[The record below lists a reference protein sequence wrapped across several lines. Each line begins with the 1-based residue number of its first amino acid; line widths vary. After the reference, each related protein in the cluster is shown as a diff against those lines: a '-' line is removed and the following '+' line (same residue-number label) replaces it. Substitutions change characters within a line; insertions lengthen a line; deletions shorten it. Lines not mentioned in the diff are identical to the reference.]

1 MPGLRGER
9 NKQRLSNKLIMPS
22 WWVAAFDALALAYS
36 RHMSPYDLSRKMGL
50 APALNRAELDSMG
63 ILLQKLQ
70 SQILFGIDEPKI
82 WASEHQKA
90 VSYQASGPRFAFE
103 RLLQLAGSLQLVT
116 VQGDSHNVAWP
127 LFDRVRWEEDRLRSD
142 WKVTF
147 SVGHDSDELILGYI
161 EPYLELRRFW
171 QKKERLGKYFIP
183 KQPLKLWFSTWLDF
197 QGIDQ
202 VLLLRI
208 EKLMQWSQSQ
218 VHLDQTYEVALAE
231 LFEGLKLRQIQPSE
245 LQPAVSEF
253 MLKLRKTT
261 RLGQKLAEH
270 GVLHVSDESNYYPVD
285 LQASNIQL
293 MWRAT
298 ELYVSELEDDYYER
312 KVCEYYAAKSLV
324 HAEDLARMIAGPNLF
339 EDVKVQLSKFV
350 DWFKSQLLSD
360 SGNKEGDGSL
370 FCVYEDYP
378 ALVHPYLVFLEW
390 SIRLMTDH
398 PFPLPDWATG
408 SPYAH
413 AITQS
418 DNLFDVSSY
427 QAFIE
432 VINEHPAPKRELRR
446 LFTCCMACPA
456 TLKNQELIRHLAKTT
471 TRGIQVEKPD
481 VLLEPKTVKA
491 RPTIDDESASKA
503 LVRSTKHQA
512 LDALNH
518 MRLNQGDKYE
528 QLKTSY
534 IRMLEPEKR
543 KLVLE
548 VKSRLQPKVFDDHLK
563 NSLVKFMLEH
573 PSIWQ
578 DSSDLH

>member
-1 MPGLRGER
+1 MPGLRVER
-9 NKQRLSNKLIMPS
+9 SKQRFSNKLIMPS
-22 WWVAAFDALALAYS
+22 WWVAAFDALAMASS
-36 RHMSPYDLSRKMGL
+36 RSSSPYDLSRKMGL

-63 ILLQKLQ
+63 ILLQQLQ
-70 SQILFGIDEPKI
+70 SQILFGIDEPRI

-127 LFDRVRWEEDRLRSD
+127 LFDKVRWEEDRLRSD

-147 SVGHDSDELILGYI
+147 SVGHDSDELILGYV

-183 KQPLKLWFSTWLDF
+183 KHPLKLWHSTWLDF

-218 VHLDQTYEVALAE
+218 VHLDQSYEVSLAAL
-231 LFEGLKLRQIQPSE
+231 FDGLKLRQSQTSE
-245 LQPAVSEF
+245 LEPVVSDF
-253 MLKLRKTT
+253 MLKLRKIM

-270 GVLHVSDESNYYPVD
+270 GVLRITDDHKYYPVD
-285 LQASNIQL
+285 MRNAQIQL
-293 MWRAT
+293 MWQAT
-298 ELYVSELEDDYYER
+298 ELYVSELDDDYYER
-312 KVCEYYAAKSLV
+312 KVCEYLAAKSLV
-324 HAEDLARMIAGPNLF
+324 HTEDLARMIAGPSLF
-339 EDVKVQLSKFV
+339 DLVKGELTKFV

-360 SGNKEGDGSL
+360 GDFDASGFSL
-370 FCVYEDYP
+370 YCVYEDYP
-378 ALVHPYLVFLEW
+378 ALVHPYQIYLEW

-398 PFPLPDWATG
+398 PLPLPDWAIA

-418 DNLFDVSSY
+418 NNLFDIGSY
-427 QAFIE
+427 QSFIE
-432 VINEHPAPKRELRR
+432 IISQHPAPKRELRR
-446 LFTCCMACPA
+446 LFSCCMACPA
-456 TLKNQELIRHLAKTT
+456 MLKNQELIRHLAKTT
-471 TRGIQVEKPD
+471 TRGIQVEKPEVLETKQIKAKQQVD
-481 VLLEPKTVKA
+481 VESTSRSVA
-491 RPTIDDESASKA
+491 RSS
-503 LVRSTKHQA
+503 KHQV
-512 LDALNH
+512 LEALNH
-518 MRLNQGDKYE
+518 MRLNHSDKYE

-534 IRMLEPEKR
+534 IKMLEPEKR

-573 PSIWQ
+573 PSLWQ
-578 DSSDLH
+578 ESSDLH